1 MPAMELQ
8 RLWTRLTA
16 DQEAAPR
23 KKSRAAAASVA
34 ATSLRSK

>member
-16 DQEAAPR
+16 EPEAAAR
-23 KKSRAAAASVA
+23 KKPPRAAV
-34 ATSLRSK
+34 R